1 MGEGRRKW
9 QREAG
14 GEEGGGCRGGFPLV
28 VKGGRRQYIGTLVPT
43 GSEGWEEAINLPA
56 LHMSQRRI

>member
-1 MGEGRRKW
+1 MREKSVEG
-9 QREAG
+9 
-14 GEEGGGCRGGFPLV
+14 V
-28 VKGGRRQYIGTLVPT
+28 LVPT